1 MRKIKLKLG
10 ENMFIQWLKDEITD
24 YKTLKPN
31 ERKNMHTFFIVC
43 FTCVVLLCIAGA
55 MCGGDPICV

>member
-1 MRKIKLKLG
+1 MI
-10 ENMFIQWLKDEITD
+10 IQWLKDEVTD
-24 YKTLKPN
+24 YKALKPN